1 MAERDK
7 KYQVFHREGLRV
19 VMRLLRE
26 AVWEMKAPGD
36 WEQALSTF
44 TEGLQALRIP
54 SEGCSVH
61 WLDPSVDPPA
71 MLSQYVWH
79 DGGWLQSLAGMDSV
93 SILEIWDSG
102 TPDYRVDLEE
112 DDPYGQS
119 ALLECRFGCVVR
131 STLDIP
137 FVSGVLTLISS
148 RPRAFTELDV
158 ELVRDLVEGLANVMY
173 RLRELKDSEARD
185 GRLQRVQQLE
195 MIGQLAAE
203 TAHEVNNSFMIILGQ
218 CQLLL
223 REDLDA
229 DIGEVVEI
237 MYRAGEN
244 TKGLLTR
251 LLGLARSQEADRRP
265 VDLNHLVAESLQL
278 LRKQVWNER
287 IDLTEDLSVDQ
298 PLVEAHPGQIQQVV
312 VNLVQNSRDALLEAS
327 EGRGGGI
334 RVRTRAA
341 NGRVRVEVED
351 DGPGIPDAVRGQIF
365 EPFFTTKENGKGTG
379 LGLSVCQSIAQSH
392 GGYLFAERL
401 SKGAM
406 LVMELPTA
414 TPAVLTAMH

>member
-71 MLSQYVWH
+71 ILSQYVWH
-79 DGGWLQSLAGMDSV
+79 DGSWLQSLAGMDSV

-119 ALLECRFGCVVR
+119 ALLEHRFGGVVR
-131 STLDIP
+131 STLYIP

-223 REDLDA
+223 REDLNP
-229 DIGEVVEI
+229 DIREVVEI

-251 LLGLARSQEADRRP
+251 LLDLARSQEADRRA

-278 LRKQVWNER
+278 LRRQVWNER

-341 NGRVRVEVED
+341 NGRVRIEVED

-414 TPAVLTAMH
+414 TPAVLTAMN